1 MNEFYNGKS
10 AAEKGT
16 LFQIKNKFGHRNVKL
31 KVSDCVNSC
40 VDFWNFV
47 TEGYVCLLACKLM
60 NISSTDQC
68 PEDLITRN
76 VDDYVLSM
84 SREIVKK
91 IWPFVQTTSDD
102 LNQTT
107 SYIDECADDTF
118 AYEEQ
123 FESTIQSSDDEQSGK
138 YLYLSLIFKFCSN

>member
-1 MNEFYNGKS
+1 
-10 AAEKGT
+10 
-16 LFQIKNKFGHRNVKL
+16 
-31 KVSDCVNSC
+31 
-40 VDFWNFV
+40 
-47 TEGYVCLLACKLM
+47 M

-68 PEDLITRN
+68 PEELITQN